1 VINQDCQMSGENE
14 SSWSRVQLD
23 VLGPVVMHF
32 AWISCFDSNVLMSLC
47 ARVQHSIAIQKYG
60 D

>member
-1 VINQDCQMSGENE
+1 MSGENKF
-14 SSWSRVQLD
+14 SWSRVQLD

-32 AWISCFDSNVLMSLC
+32 ALISCFDSNVLMSLC
-47 ARVQHSIAIQKYG
+47 ARVQHSLAIQKYG